1 MPLQQSCRFFFEAG
15 QHRFVIAASAGSA
28 SLSTVFS
35 SSMNS
40 LGSTSMRE
48 PYVGTR
54 LISIP
59 TAGLHEIWLEFE
71 QSPAVTSH
79 EHWKRFVASSSRPLR
94 PPNWKQVAETMLGA
108 HLHLHWIPD
117 SLGLKVYM
125 YDLPA
130 RFNDDV
136 RASNEKCKKGHM
148 FGSEVAIHLALA
160 ESSARTLDPREADL
174 FYVPVYTACQYLVP
188 RISAW
193 TLGLVNG

>member
-1 MPLQQSCRFFFEAG
+1 
-15 QHRFVIAASAGSA
+15 
-28 SLSTVFS
+28 
-35 SSMNS
+35 
-40 LGSTSMRE
+40 
-48 PYVGTR
+48 
-54 LISIP
+54 
-59 TAGLHEIWLEFE
+59 
-71 QSPAVTSH
+71 
-79 EHWKRFVASSSRPLR
+79 
-94 PPNWKQVAETMLGA
+94 MLGA

-160 ESSARTLDPREADL
+160 ESSAALLIPGKPIFFLCACVHSL
-174 FYVPVYTACQYLVP
+174 PVLGCP